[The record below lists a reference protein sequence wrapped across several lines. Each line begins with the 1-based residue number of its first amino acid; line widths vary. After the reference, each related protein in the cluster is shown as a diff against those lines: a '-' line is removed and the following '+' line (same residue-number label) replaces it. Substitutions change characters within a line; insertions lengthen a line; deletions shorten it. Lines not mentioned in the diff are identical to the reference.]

1 MQLHFSRW
9 VQNFAIAIFS
19 LAMLCSLTAQ
29 PASAGTATA
38 TLTVTASIAS
48 TCTINAATLAFGAY
62 DPVVVNKT
70 VNLDQIT
77 TIGFTCTLGS
87 TGTIDIDKGA
97 NSTGT
102 TPNFQR
108 RLTDGATPTAHFLNY
123 NLYQDA
129 AHTTLWGTTTSGT
142 AEANAGLGVAQTTNL
157 YGRIPSG
164 QNGTNG
170 SYTDSATMTI
180 TF

>member
-1 MQLHFSRW
+1 MQLHFSNR
-9 VQNFAIAIFS
+9 VRNSAVAAFS
-19 LAMLCSLTAQ
+19 LIILSTLNAQ
-29 PASAGTATA
+29 PASAGSATA

-48 TCTINAATLAFGAY
+48 TCTISAATLAFGAY
-62 DPVVVNKT
+62 DPVIVNKT
-70 VNLDQIT
+70 VNLDQLT

-102 TPNFQR
+102 TPALQR
-108 RLTDGATPTAHFLNY
+108 RLTDGATPAHFLNY
-123 NLYQDA
+123 NLYQDLLR
-129 AHTTLWGTTTSGT
+129 TTLWGTTTSGT
-142 AEANAGLGVAQTTNL
+142 AEANTGLGVAQTTTL

-164 QNGTNG
+164 QNSPGG

-180 TF
+180 RF

>member
-1 MQLHFSRW
+1 MHFHLSPS
-9 VQNFAIAIFS
+9 VQKSALAAFS
-19 LAMLCSLTAQ
+19 LAMLCSLSAQ
-29 PASAGTATA
+29 PTFAGTATA

-70 VNLDQIT
+70 VNLDQST

-108 RLTDGATPTAHFLNY
+108 RLSDGATPAHFLTY

-129 AHTTLWGTTTSGT
+129 ARTTLWGTTTSGT
-142 AEANAGLGVAQTTNL
+142 AEANVGLGVAQTTNL

-164 QNGTNG
+164 QNGTSG